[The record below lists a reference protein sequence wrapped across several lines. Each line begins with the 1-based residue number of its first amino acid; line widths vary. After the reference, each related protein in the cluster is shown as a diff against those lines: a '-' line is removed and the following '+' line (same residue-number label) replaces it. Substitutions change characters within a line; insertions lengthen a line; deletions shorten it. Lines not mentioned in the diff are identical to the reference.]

1 MGAGHQGY
9 AREVGII
16 MAHSFAALR
25 KCTCLAAVAGL
36 MLAVPV
42 QAQNQA
48 AAQQQ
53 AAQLPMPSETEL
65 AKLLWSTMI
74 AVDTANLS
82 GNYSVLRDNAASGFQ
97 AANNPARLAEIFAP
111 LRAQQLDLANT
122 LLVAPSYTAAPR
134 MVQAGMIEV
143 QGVFPI
149 RPTPVRFAA
158 LYQWEQGRWKLF
170 GIDVGPLQ
178 AAQPA
183 PAQPQSRPAR

>member
-1 MGAGHQGY
+1 MSDNPATSLRARAGITGL
-9 AREVGII
+9 
-16 MAHSFAALR
+16 AAL
-25 KCTCLAAVAGL
+25 LL
-36 MLAVPV
+36 SMLALPAY
-42 QAQNQA
+42 AQNPA
-48 AAQQQ
+48 PAPM
-53 AAQLPMPSETEL
+53 PMPSETEL
-65 AKLLWSTMI
+65 AKLIWSTMI

-82 GNYSVLRDNAASGFQ
+82 GNYSVLRDNSASGFQ

-143 QGVFPI
+143 QGAFPV

-183 PAQPQSRPAR
+183 QTAQQAEPARRNTR